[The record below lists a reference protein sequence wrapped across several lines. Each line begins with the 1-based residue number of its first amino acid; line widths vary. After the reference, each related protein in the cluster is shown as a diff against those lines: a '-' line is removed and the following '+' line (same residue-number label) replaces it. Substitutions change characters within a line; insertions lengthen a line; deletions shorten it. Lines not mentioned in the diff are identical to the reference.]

1 MKRFAVALVAV
12 VGMSTTA
19 QAGVEIGGT
28 AGLHVFSDTNGLGK
42 QTGLNQASS
51 AMFGARIS
59 IPFGSMLGVELEAGL
74 VPTESAGGNTVF
86 DIYDGVARVNLIAQF
101 RAADMSNSFVPFIVV
116 GGGAMRVLDSK
127 NIDPT
132 LFHEDTD
139 GEGHVGIGIKYR
151 AGGGWGVR
159 ADGRVIIVP
168 SNTDGYT
175 QDFEILA
182 TLYREFGR
190 KKAAKVVETPKTADA
205 DADGVDDATDKCK
218 DEAEDKDDFQDDDGC
233 PDKDNDA
240 DGVPDEA
247 DKCKGEAEDKD
258 NFEADDGCP
267 ETDNDKDGVL
277 DASDKCADKAETANG
292 FEDEDGCPD
301 DLPEE
306 LTKIVGPIVGVSFKA
321 NSADLAAAS
330 NKSLDAVA
338 AVLAKYPTVKV
349 EIGAHSDDQ
358 ALKAGGKFADNDAL
372 TAAQAEAVKAY
383 LVKKG
388 ATEGQIVVK
397 GYGSAKP
404 MQDPAGLKGAKLAAA
419 RKINRRVEL
428 TLVVPEAAGGAAP
441 PVETPAPEAPKAEEP
456 KKE

>member
-1 MKRFAVALVAV
+1 MKRLAVALVAV

-19 QAGVEIGGT
+19 HAGVEIGGT

-42 QTGLNQASS
+42 QTGLEQASS
-51 AMFGARIS
+51 AMFGIRIS
-59 IPFGSMLGVELEAGL
+59 IPFGSMLGVELEGGL
-74 VPTESAGGNTVF
+74 IPTESAGGNTVF
-86 DIYDGVARVNLIAQF
+86 DIYDGVARLNVIAQF
-101 RAADMSNSFVPFIVV
+101 RAADSSNTFVPFIVV
-116 GGGAMRVLDSK
+116 GGGAIRVLDSK

-139 GEGHVGIGIKYR
+139 GEAHVGLGVKYR

-159 ADGRVIIVP
+159 ADGRVILVP

-182 TLYREFGR
+182 SLYREFGR
-190 KKAAKVVETPKTADA
+190 KKTVKVEDKPKTADA
-205 DADGVDDATDKCK
+205 DNDGVDDATDKCK

-240 DGVPDEA
+240 DGVPDET

-258 NFEADDGCP
+258 NFEDDDGCP

-321 NSADLAAAS
+321 NSADLAPAS

-383 LVKKG
+383 LVTKG
-388 ATEGQIVVK
+388 ASEGQITVK

-404 MQDPAGLKGAKLAAA
+404 MQDPTGLKGAKLAAA

-428 TLVVPEAAGGAAP
+428 TLVVPEAAAP
-441 PVETPAPEAPKAEEP
+441 PAETPPAPAPEEP
-456 KKE
+456 TK